1 MWETKRYVSCLSFAI
16 IGAVVKKEV
25 SLINSLQYSKLAVDE
40 SREYNGKKTWFSTCE
55 EVCFI
60 CLFYCLSTARNCKEL
75 KDLGDRLSGFKQIA
89 PGGDVGQGIAVY
101 CDQTTDGGGWTQ
113 IQKRSTP
120 FKALL
125 SKTWAD
131 YEQGFGI
138 ESGGE
143 HFWIGNK
150 YLSLLTKSPVK
161 LRIDVLPN
169 GYAVYDDFSISGPED
184 NYRLHIGPIVSGNM
198 NDAIHGDGTQANEQ
212 NGMPFS
218 TSDRNNN
225 GLKWCANINGPS
237 GWWFNKCGLANLNQ
251 AYMPQWSGYNYYP
264 MTQTTMKIR
273 PMWSNGCVGF
283 AVY

>member
-1 MWETKRYVSCLSFAI
+1 M
-16 IGAVVKKEV
+16 
-25 SLINSLQYSKLAVDE
+25 
-40 SREYNGKKTWFSTCE
+40 
-55 EVCFI
+55 
-60 CLFYCLSTARNCKEL
+60 
-75 KDLGDRLSGFKQIA
+75 
-89 PGGDVGQGIAVY
+89 QGIAVY

-225 GLKWCANINGPS
+225 DLKWCANVNGPS
-237 GWWFNKCGLANLNQ
+237 GWWFNKCGQANLNQ
-251 AYMPQWSGYNYYP
+251 AYMPEWSGYNYYP

-273 PMWSNGCVGF
+273 PM
-283 AVY
+283 

>member
-1 MWETKRYVSCLSFAI
+1 MFVICDHRGCREEGSFSYQLVTQSSQLTKVENVI
-16 IGAVVKKEV
+16 VK
-25 SLINSLQYSKLAVDE
+25 
-40 SREYNGKKTWFSTCE
+40 KKTWFSTCE
-55 EVCFI
+55 EVYFI

-75 KDLGDRLSGFKQIA
+75 KDLGDGLSGFKQIA
-89 PGGDVGQGIAVY
+89 PGGDGGQGIAVH

-125 SKTWAD
+125 SD

-143 HFWIGNK
+143 HFWIGNR

-225 GLKWCANINGPS
+225 GLKWCANVNGPS
-237 GWWFNKCGLANLNQ
+237 GWWFNKCGQANLNQ
-251 AYMPQWSGYNYYP
+251 AYMPEWSGYNYYP

-283 AVY
+283 TV